1 MFIFRDRMYRTDFQ
15 ISAIFLDSNVAEF
28 YIHLYS
34 SYGRKI
40 AKIVFKNKERQ

>member
-28 YIHLYS
+28 IYIFIQVTAE
-34 SYGRKI
+34 K
-40 AKIVFKNKERQ
+40 